1 MRVFCITG
9 FNTFGLLTM
18 LYSDKIDWKIIYTL
32 LGISGIYTF
41 GNITWSNQLY
51 NGYKKWLLK
60 RKKD

>member
-1 MRVFCITG
+1 MYNWFQYIR
-9 FNTFGLLTM
+9 LLTM
-18 LYSDKIDWKIIYTL
+18 LYSNKIDRKIIYTL

-41 GNITWSNQLY
+41 GNVTWSNQLY